1 MALPSRQRIPAY
13 PPTGATGTVPAVPA
27 DHARNAPVAREGL
40 CDLPATPAP
49 VTDYAVFGGVMRT
62 ALEFPSLRVQAGAHP
77 TWTVHRS
84 GSRALPVD
92 ARSLGTDGVDAS
104 VSARLYRSRAAWHL
118 VYDDTGCFD
127 IDTAGDEIVWRAPE
141 SVSEEAARLDLIGRV
156 LAMAMHAAGD
166 VCFHA
171 SAVAVDGEAIAF
183 LGAKGFGKSTLAW
196 ALVRAGARL
205 LTDDTL
211 RVQLDATPLAYPGVH
226 ELRLRSDAATRLPP
240 APREARLAGGRMV
253 VDTLA
258 LTQLQ
263 ADPVPF
269 GALYLLSPVNELP
282 GGAAAR
288 VSALP
293 AVPAALSLVRH
304 AKIAPLL
311 AGADAVALL
320 DRVVDLVRRIPV
332 RLLEVSRDFDR
343 LDDVV
348 TDVLSQHA
356 DRMHV
361 SAS

>member
-1 MALPSRQRIPAY
+1 M
-13 PPTGATGTVPAVPA
+13 
-27 DHARNAPVAREGL
+27 DREGL
-40 CDLPATPAP
+40 VDLPATPAA

-62 ALEFPSLRVQAGAHP
+62 ALEFPSLRVQAAAHP

-84 GSRALPVD
+84 RSRALPVD
-92 ARSLGTDGVDAS
+92 AESRGTDVVDAS
-104 VSARLYRSRAAWHL
+104 VSARLYRSSAAWHL

-127 IDTAGDEIVWRAPE
+127 IDASGEEIVWRAPE
-141 SVSEEAARLDLIGRV
+141 PVSEEAARLDLTGRV

-211 RVQLDATPLAYPGVH
+211 RVQLEATPLAYPGVH
-226 ELRLRSDAATRLPP
+226 ELRLRADAATRLPP

-253 VDTLA
+253 VDALA
-258 LTQLQ
+258 LSQLQ
-263 ADPVPF
+263 AEPVPI
-269 GALYLLSPVNELP
+269 GALYLLAPVNELP

-311 AGADAVALL
+311 TGADAVALL
-320 DRVVDLVRRIPV
+320 DRVVALVQRIPV
-332 RLLEVSRDFDR
+332 RLLEVSRGFDR
-343 LDDVV
+343 LDEV
-348 TDVLSQHA
+348 TVDVLLQHA
-356 DRMHV
+356 DGLGV
-361 SAS
+361 ATS